1 MSYVETAVASATG
14 RVRST
19 NEDST
24 LCVALDGEGREWLL
38 AVADGVGGA
47 DGGEVASTAVVSELA
62 VYVGH
67 LRDAGE
73 SDAETLLREGFAAA
87 REEFV
92 AYALVEGF
100 GEAGTTLVAAVVDAG
115 PDPRDGATAPTPAT
129 ATVLNVGDSRAYV
142 YDAGTLRQVTTDHTV
157 GRERGSPGG
166 AYGHV
171 LSRWVGAERGVE
183 PDLFVEPLS
192 GTLLLCSDG
201 LTNELSDG
209 AIREI
214 LAEDDASTDLATALV
229 ERAVAHGGRDNVS
242 VVLAA
247 VRD

>member
-1 MSYVETAVASATG
+1 VSHLETAVASATG

-24 LCVALDGEGREWLL
+24 LCVALDRGEGGQWLL
-38 AVADGVGGA
+38 AAADGVGGV

-62 VYVGH
+62 AYVGH

-87 REEFV
+87 REEFA
-92 AYALVEGF
+92 AYAAARGF
-100 GEAGTTLVAAVVDAG
+100 GGAGTTLVAAVVDAG
-115 PDPRDGATAPTPAT
+115 TDPSDGAT

-142 YDAGTLRQVTTDHTV
+142 YDAGVLRQVTTDHTV
-157 GRERGSPGG
+157 GQERGSPGG
-166 AYGHV
+166 AHGHV
-171 LSRWVGAERGVE
+171 LSRWVGAEQSVD

-201 LTNELSDG
+201 LTNELSDE
-209 AIREI
+209 AIRDV
-214 LAEDDASTDLATALV
+214 LAGGGASADLATALV
-229 ERAVAHGGRDNVS
+229 DRALAHGGRDNVS
-242 VVLAA
+242 VVLAT
-247 VRD
+247 VRA